1 LLALQPAHPHSNSSN
16 THRYEPTTSPK
27 AILPDIERAINR
39 AREMS

>member
-1 LLALQPAHPHSNSSN
+1 MLAYADYFSMRACD
-16 THRYEPTTSPK
+16 RYEPTTSPK